1 MKDLKV
7 KMSQSSKLKLQ
18 PNNVILW
25 KNYNMSSLE
34 KQILKCR
41 VPWQILSA
49 QQADVVNMQ
58 RSENI
63 LEFSD
68 SVMFRKDTSS
78 LVFLRFMIMT
88 WVYFQ
93 TGGILNLVEDAKVK
107 EEKFTT
113 STKTQ

>member
-1 MKDLKV
+1 MLQQQQEYQSSKIHKMKNLKV

-49 QQADVVNMQ
+49 QADVVNMQ

-63 LEFSD
+63 LEFCD
-68 SVMFRKDTSS
+68 SVMFRKETSS
-78 LVFLRFMIMT
+78 F
-88 WVYFQ
+88 
-93 TGGILNLVEDAKVK
+93 
-107 EEKFTT
+107 
-113 STKTQ
+113 S